1 MTIQAN
7 DITNVLELKNEFS
20 KNGIVRVFNF
30 LEQNSL
36 EKLKKS
42 METNVVYANAFY
54 LSGQN
59 RQPSDAE
66 LAALPVATQ
75 QQLHRDI
82 HKAASQGTGFLY
94 GRHKIEKSS
103 IAELSNTLE
112 LLNKENTLNLI
123 REITSMSGLQYAD
136 GQATKFR
143 RGDFLTRHIDN
154 VSGETRRIAYV
165 LGLTEDWHPDWGG
178 LLQFFEKDGTP
189 TRSWSP
195 ASNSLT
201 LFNVD
206 KVHSV
211 TSVTPFALKN
221 RYSITG
227 WFRS

>member
-1 MTIQAN
+1 MTIYAN

-20 KNGIVRVFNF
+20 KNGIIRVFDF
-30 LEQNSL
+30 LDQDSLEQLKSAL
-36 EKLKKS
+36 ETQVDYS
-42 METNVVYANAFY
+42 NAFY

-59 RQPSDAE
+59 RQASDVE
-66 LAALPVATQ
+66 IKALTATTQ
-75 QQLHRDI
+75 QKLYKDI
-82 HKAASQGTGFLY
+82 HEAASKGTGFLY
-94 GRHKIEKSS
+94 GRHKIEKNSLT
-103 IAELSNTLE
+103 ELNDILK
-112 LLNKENTLNLI
+112 LLNNENTLNLI
-123 REITSMSGLQYAD
+123 KEITSISAVDHAD
-136 GQATKFR
+136 AQATRYR

-154 VSGETRRIAYV
+154 VPGETRRIAYV

-195 ASNSLT
+195 AINSLT
-201 LFNVD
+201 LFSVD

-211 TSVTPFALKN
+211 TSVAQFALKN